1 MNEVIDNISDFGKY
15 LKDTKKVVEEALDFS
30 LGPENPEILRES
42 MRYSLLAGGK
52 RIRPILCL
60 ASCSLAGG
68 EPSLAVPTAVA
79 IEMIHTMS
87 LIHDDLPSMDNDD
100 FRRGKLS
107 THKKF
112 NEATAI
118 LAGDALHDL
127 AFELISGNLESKN
140 NISKVKLINYLSLC
154 IGHKG
159 LALGQSLDLEFE
171 NKNIS
176 KNKILDMYSRK
187 TGKLFEFSFAAPF
200 ILKNKSK
207 DDIKFAKEFGML
219 FGLIFQ
225 IIDDLIDEIGTFKK
239 IGKTPGKDAKQGK
252 STLLVLIGKKEVIKL
267 CKTKITDFTN
277 KYKKRMN
284 QYPLL
289 KRLLDFGISRVN

>member
-1 MNEVIDNISDFGKY
+1 
-15 LKDTKKVVEEALDFS
+15 
-30 LGPENPEILRES
+30 
-42 MRYSLLAGGK
+42 
-52 RIRPILCL
+52 
-60 ASCSLAGG
+60 
-68 EPSLAVPTAVA
+68 
-79 IEMIHTMS
+79 
-87 LIHDDLPSMDNDD
+87 MDNDD

-200 ILKNKSK
+200 VLKNKSK
-207 DDIKFAKEFGML
+207 DDIKFAQEFGML

-252 STLLVLIGKKEVIKL
+252 STLLVLVGKKEVIKL
-267 CKTKITDFTN
+267 CKIKINNFTK
-277 KYKKRMN
+277 KYKRRLDQN
-284 QYPLL
+284 PLL
-289 KRLLDFGISRVN
+289 TTLIEFGMSRIN

>member
-1 MNEVIDNISDFGKY
+1 MDLNTLIKINKKNFDIKFKKLLYKKLDISNLSKAIYYG
-15 LKDTKKVVEEALDFS
+15 S
-30 LGPENPEILRES
+30 IN
-42 MRYSLLAGGK
+42 GGK
-52 RIRPILCL
+52 RIRPFLTMESAKVTNISKNDAFII
-60 ASCSLAGG
+60 ASS
-68 EPSLAVPTAVA
+68 
-79 IEMIHTMS
+79 IECIHSYS

-171 NKNIS
+171 NKNIT

-200 ILKNKSK
+200 VLKNKSK
-207 DDIKFAKEFGML
+207 EDIKFAQEFGML

-252 STLLVLIGKKEVIKL
+252 STLLVLVGKKEVIKL
-267 CKTKITDFTN
+267 CKIKISNFTK
-277 KYKKRMN
+277 KYKRRLDQN
-284 QYPLL
+284 PLL
-289 KRLLDFGISRVN
+289 TTLIEFGMSRIN

>member
-1 MNEVIDNISDFGKY
+1 MDLNTLIKINKKNFDIKFKKLLYKKLDISNLSKAIYYG
-15 LKDTKKVVEEALDFS
+15 S
-30 LGPENPEILRES
+30 IN
-42 MRYSLLAGGK
+42 GGK
-52 RIRPILCL
+52 RIRPFLTMESAKVANISINDAFII
-60 ASCSLAGG
+60 ASS
-68 EPSLAVPTAVA
+68 
-79 IEMIHTMS
+79 IECIHSYS

-127 AFELISGNLESKN
+127 AIELISGNLESKN
-140 NISKVKLINYLSLC
+140 NISKVKLINYLSQC

-171 NKNIS
+171 NKNIT

-200 ILKNKSK
+200 VLKNKSK
-207 DDIKFAKEFGML
+207 EDIKFAQEFGML

-252 STLLVLIGKKEVIKL
+252 STLLVLVGKKEVIKL
-267 CKTKITDFTN
+267 CKIKISNFTK
-277 KYKKRMN
+277 KYKRRLDQN
-284 QYPLL
+284 PLL
-289 KRLLDFGISRVN
+289 TTLIEFGMSRIN

>member
-1 MNEVIDNISDFGKY
+1 MDLNTLIKIN
-15 LKDTKKVVEEALDFS
+15 KKNFDIKFKKLLYKKLDKS
-30 LGPENPEILRES
+30 NLSKAIYYGSIN
-42 MRYSLLAGGK
+42 GGK
-52 RIRPILCL
+52 RIRPFLTMESARIANISINDAFII
-60 ASCSLAGG
+60 ASS
-68 EPSLAVPTAVA
+68 
-79 IEMIHTMS
+79 IECIHSYS
-87 LIHDDLPSMDNDD
+87 LIHDDLPSMDDDD

-176 KNKILDMYSRK
+176 RNKILDMYSRK

-200 ILKNKSK
+200 VLKNKSK
-207 DDIKFAKEFGML
+207 DDIKFAQEFGML

-239 IGKTPGKDAKQGK
+239 IGKTPGKDARQGK

-267 CKTKITDFTN
+267 CKIKINIFTKR
-277 KYKKRMN
+277 YKKRLDQN
-284 QYPLL
+284 PLL
-289 KRLLDFGISRVN
+289 AALIEFGMSRIN